1 MATSP
6 QQSAQPHTKF
16 DIYVATNEAKITPG
30 NPYRVDFR
38 AVDASCVIYFGNA
51 DVFDCSSLELN
62 KGQPNSRVRVDL
74 EIQPDWPIVT
84 TARFKE
90 VMMSMRSNPSPP
102 VIP

>member
-16 DIYVATNEAKITPG
+16 DIYVAANEGKITPG

-62 KGQPNSRVRVDL
+62 KGQTKTRVRVHLD
-74 EIQPDWPIVT
+74 IQTDWSIVT
-84 TARFKE
+84 TAKFTE
-90 VMMSMRSNPSPP
+90 VMMSMRSNPTPP